1 MSVSSFWHAAVWA
14 MFLPVVGFFPTRA
27 DEAVRL
33 SERFP
38 VGYQYQVRTRVQLSG
53 SLAVPGEK
61 GKPAPKPVPITGESA
76 IDYDE
81 RVLALDRD
89 GRVGRTVRIFRRI
102 DVERQLGDTTQ
113 KTGLRPSVRRVVM
126 LRLNNREVP
135 FSPNGPLT
143 WGEIDLLRTD
153 VFTPALVGLLPDGPI
168 RVGDRWQA
176 STLSVQELTDLEKID
191 GGTLT
196 CRLERVER
204 AGSVSDRSRRT
215 PPLRQPGGGFA
226 APRGAGGDDRRRP
239 YQSRHGPDRSPRPR
253 RLQGP
258 GAATGRIEQVRRRRG
273 RRPRPPGAHAPC
285 DRERGLR
292 PRQSPR
298 PFLGLR

>member
-1 MSVSSFWHAAVWA
+1 MPVFSFWRTAPWTVVLPGVVVSAA
-14 MFLPVVGFFPTRA
+14 RA

-113 KTGLRPSVRRVVM
+113 KTGLRPSVRRIVM

-135 FSPNGPLT
+135 
-143 WGEIDLLRTD
+143 
-153 VFTPALVGLLPDGPI
+153 
-168 RVGDRWQA
+168 
-176 STLSVQELTDLEKID
+176 
-191 GGTLT
+191 
-196 CRLERVER
+196 
-204 AGSVSDRSRRT
+204 
-215 PPLRQPGGGFA
+215 
-226 APRGAGGDDRRRP
+226 
-239 YQSRHGPDRSPRPR
+239 
-253 RLQGP
+253 
-258 GAATGRIEQVRRRRG
+258 
-273 RRPRPPGAHAPC
+273 
-285 DRERGLR
+285 
-292 PRQSPR
+292 
-298 PFLGLR
+298 